1 MLETANSA
9 CNIARLTKVG
19 AWCETGKETR
29 NILLPSC
36 FPVHYHLKHRQH
48 HACLPAMGAY
58 STQTAK
64 SKSNEQCTEE
74 VPKLKR
80 GAFYAPRTDPAFGV
94 GSGSGVVTSS

>member
-1 MLETANSA
+1 
-9 CNIARLTKVG
+9 
-19 AWCETGKETR
+19 
-29 NILLPSC
+29 
-36 FPVHYHLKHRQH
+36 
-48 HACLPAMGAY
+48 MGAY